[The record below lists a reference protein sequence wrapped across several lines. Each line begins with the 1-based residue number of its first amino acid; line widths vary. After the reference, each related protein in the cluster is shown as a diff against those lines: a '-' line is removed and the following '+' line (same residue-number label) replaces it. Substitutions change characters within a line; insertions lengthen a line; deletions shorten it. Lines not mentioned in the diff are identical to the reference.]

1 MNASKQK
8 LSPVTRVTW
17 GKTETKRVKQMSN
30 WTIRKQIAG
39 GFALIIGIVI
49 FVGVN
54 GFMGLRKTIATSA
67 KITAQI
73 KADDN
78 LWSENVNRARLAEVD
93 FKKQVQSWKDTLLR
107 GNDKDAFAKYFA
119 EFNKHEAATRKDLLA
134 LRKSFQAAHMDIAPV
149 DLALATSKKLGL
161 AYRNA
166 IKSYNPDNPK
176 SCFLVDRQ
184 VQGIDR
190 APTKAIAVM
199 VGEAEASHV
208 NSTMEA
214 EKAFEH
220 QARLMQ
226 KIILAGGLAGVLL
239 AVLCA
244 ALLGRSLTRR
254 LSRLAG
260 TLSTNS
266 SELHS
271 AANQVSMASQK
282 LSGGTSDQAA
292 SIEETSAS
300 LEQMASMTRQNAENA
315 KEAKLLM
322 RDASNSATTAKE
334 SMAHLILSMQEIS
347 AASEQTQK
355 IIKTIDG
362 IAFQTNL
369 LALNAAVEAARAG
382 EAGAGFAVVADEVR
396 NLAMGAAEAA
406 KNTAALIEA
415 TVGKV
420 KEGYQ
425 LVEKTNEEFSRVAET
440 VSKSDELIGEITAAS
455 NEQAQGI
462 EQVNKAMAAMDKV
475 VQENAAN
482 AEESA
487 AASEELNAQAAQ
499 MHGLV
504 DQISVLVGYG
514 GDDASGEEPKQRL
527 KH

>member
-1 MNASKQK
+1 
-8 LSPVTRVTW
+8 
-17 GKTETKRVKQMSN
+17 MSN
-30 WTIRKQIAG
+30 WTIRKQVAG
-39 GFALIIGIVI
+39 GFSLIIAIVI

-67 KITAQI
+67 KISAQI
-73 KADDN
+73 RADDN
-78 LWSENVNRARLAEVD
+78 LWSNNVNQARLAEVD

-107 GNDKDAFAKYFA
+107 GNDKNAFAKYFA
-119 EFNKHEAATRKDLLA
+119 EFKRHEAATRKDLLD
-134 LRKSFQAAHMDIAPV
+134 LRKSFQAAGMDTGPV
-149 DLALATSKKLGL
+149 DLALATSKKLGMD
-161 AYRNA
+161 YRDA
-166 IKSYNPDNPK
+166 IKLYDPANLK

-184 VQGIDR
+184 VEGIDR
-190 APTKAIAVM
+190 APTQAIAAM
-199 VGEAEASHV
+199 VKQAEASHA
-208 NSTMEA
+208 NSTKEA
-214 EKAFEH
+214 EKSFQK

-226 KIILAGGLAGVLL
+226 TIILGGGLAGVFL

-244 ALLGRSLTRR
+244 ALLSRSLTRR
-254 LSRLAG
+254 LSQLAG
-260 TLSTNS
+260 TLSSNS
-266 SELHS
+266 CELSS
-271 AANQVSMASQK
+271 AANQVSTASQK

-322 RDASNSATTAKE
+322 RDASDSTTTAKE
-334 SMAHLILSMQEIS
+334 SMALLIVSMREIS
-347 AASEQTQK
+347 TASEQTQK

-406 KNTAALIEA
+406 KNTASLIDA

-420 KEGYQ
+420 KEGYR

-440 VSKSDELIGEITAAS
+440 VRKSDGLIGEITAATS
-455 NEQAQGI
+455 EQAQGI
-462 EQVNKAMAAMDKV
+462 EEVNKAVAAMDKV
-475 VQENAAN
+475 VQENAAS

-487 AASEELNAQAAQ
+487 AAAEELNAQAAQ
-499 MHGLV
+499 MNGL
-504 DQISVLVGYG
+504 IAEIAVLVGHVG
-514 GDDASGEEPKQRL
+514 NGASGEDGL
-527 KH
+527 KR